1 MTRSLSSIA
10 RLAPWSRQT
19 DAPLGE
25 LAAHFAS
32 TPSPADTT
40 DPSALSFDALRQQ
53 AIAHAQAAS
62 GELWTDYNLHDP
74 GVSLLEVMCYALTE
88 DIYNAE
94 RSVPELLGLDQAA
107 SAQDWQDYAL
117 HPAPAVLHCRPCS
130 EDDYQRSLHEMLP
143 GARQLNIRALRDAG
157 GTGLGLW
164 RLSLLGSA
172 AAKPSGPGAAI
183 PTAPDQAH
191 AQARSL
197 ARAYWSQR
205 NLGEDLQ
212 GMPQALRPR
221 WLEIDLQIQV
231 QGSRDLLDLLGE
243 AMLRCDDL
251 IAARPQRQAVN
262 PSKGLRDPD
271 DESGPPQSL
280 GRIDDATLQQGRA
293 PQLYLSDLARRLS
306 ALEGVAGLPRLSLRV
321 DGATVTEAMLD
332 WRGSDWALALRWP
345 SSPADLQGWRVY
357 RQGSASSAG
366 SPGSDQSYLRE
377 ENRVQ
382 LPVDALL
389 RHLRDVQT
397 ARRPLQALQPL
408 AAQIAGPSATPP
420 SALRAQAHASY
431 YPASQ
436 QLPYIYQQQGPGRLQ
451 WTGYLALLEQWLAQ
465 AKAQA
470 EHLPQLY
477 AISATTD
484 KERSAKHGEHSHMSG
499 AQPSYWWAL
508 LRDAE
513 LAGMDSLYLDSPEA
527 LEAQLS
533 SAADDKHERQ
543 MRVLDHL
550 LALHGE
556 ALDFSELQGLPCY
569 FGPEA
574 WAAHLLSRK
583 QEMAAHVLRFTAGR
597 HAAFDYSRRSIA
609 QGTDSNTSSN
619 TSVLQQRLSLQL
631 AFAHSHSRPLC
642 SALAPLEALGLD
654 FHEAA
659 AAALTLKLNR
669 QRPTASSTRSHHGP
683 QLRAQDLRLSQ
694 APDWPALIQHI
705 PALRGPQ
712 LPAVLRASVW
722 PEHFEFASTD
732 QGPVNLLLQL
742 PDEQLTLAQ
751 ASTLA
756 AAQDL
761 ALQLHAAA
769 CQLQRDCEGLHLVE
783 HVLLRP
789 EQDAELDKLPPF
801 FSHQISLVF
810 PAWTARCADARFR
823 ALARQLAM
831 QAAPAHLH
839 CRLLWLSLAQMKQF
853 ERLYQTWLIAKIDH
867 CQAALASSEDPARQA
882 TASVRLSQ
890 RAQALAEF
898 LQTCEAAP

>member
-1 MTRSLSSIA
+1 MTRSLNSIA
-10 RLAPWSRQT
+10 RLAPWSRQA
-19 DAPLGE
+19 APPP
-25 LAAHFAS
+25 AAQAADFTS
-32 TPSPADTT
+32 PPSAT
-40 DPSALSFDALRQQ
+40 DPAALSFDALRQQ
-53 AIAHAQAAS
+53 AIAHAQSAS

-88 DIYNAE
+88 DIYSNE

-107 SAQDWQDYAL
+107 SAQDWQRYAL

-172 AAKPSGPGAAI
+172 SAKPASPYTAV
-183 PTAPDQAH
+183 PTATDQAR

-212 GMPQALRPR
+212 GLPQALRPR

-251 IAARPQRQAVN
+251 IAARPQRQPAT
-262 PSKGLRDPD
+262 PSTGVQDPD
-271 DESGPPQSL
+271 DEGGPPQSL
-280 GRIDDATLQQGRA
+280 GHIDDASLQQGRA
-293 PQLYLSDLARRLS
+293 AQLYLSDLARRLS
-306 ALEGVAGLPRLSLRV
+306 TLEGVAGLPSLSLRL
-321 DGATVTEAMLD
+321 DGAPVTAAMLD
-332 WRGSDWALALRWP
+332 WRGSNWALALRWP

-366 SPGSDQSYLRE
+366 NPGSDQSYLRE

-408 AAQIAGPSATPP
+408 VAQTGGPSGTPP
-420 SALRAQAHASY
+420 STLRAEAHASY

-477 AISATTD
+477 AIRAADDALTRAGPAS
-484 KERSAKHGEHSHMSG
+484 HSHAG
-499 AQPSYWWAL
+499 GTQPSYWWAT

-513 LAGMDSLYLDSPEA
+513 LPGMDSLYLESAEA

-533 SAADDKHERQ
+533 AAADDRHERQ
-543 MRVLDHL
+543 MRVLDQL

-556 ALDFSELQGLPCY
+556 ALDFSELQDLPCY

-609 QGTDSNTSSN
+609 QGNDSSTSSN

-642 SALAPLEALGLD
+642 GAMAALEALGLD
-654 FHEAA
+654 FNEANA
-659 AAALTLKLNR
+659 PLTLKLSMSR
-669 QRPTASSTRSHHGP
+669 QGHEASNPGSHRGP
-683 QLRAQDLRLSQ
+683 QLRPQDLRLNQ
-694 APDWPALIQHI
+694 APNWPALIQHI

-712 LPAVLRASVW
+712 LAAVLRAAVW
-722 PEHFEFASTD
+722 PEHFEFASTR
-732 QGPVNLLLQL
+732 QGPVSLLLQL

-751 ASTLA
+751 ANDLA

-769 CQLQRDCEGLHLVE
+769 CQLQRECEGLHLVE

-867 CQAALASSEDPARQA
+867 CQAALASGEDPARQA

-890 RAQALAEF
+890 RAQALATF
-898 LQTCEAAP
+898 LQTCEVAP